1 MNSSPRI
8 QRLPIYTAV
17 LATIVVIPSLLD
29 PINLPKLWIL
39 CLGAGLSFAVFSS
52 QILSLWKSAN
62 ERAILLVSLVFVSA
76 LLISSAASQQEIFRT
91 LVGVWSR
98 NNGALAYL
106 ALLIIFLSLASI
118 KSDDTSKF
126 LIKALTLLGILFA
139 VYGWMQITDADVI
152 NWENPGNKIIL
163 TLGNSDFASALFA
176 LTAIATLTMF
186 LKPNLQ
192 MWKRIIL
199 IVSFVIQGYLTHKSD
214 ALQGLVALLV
224 GNAILVGLWLGYS
237 NRTTLRRFAIV
248 WWATIFATGA
258 LGVFG
263 LAGSG
268 PLSNFLNPNLRSLQ
282 DRYYHWVAALN
293 MMKDNFFF
301 GVGIDS
307 FGDSYRMYRT
317 IEGVN
322 FRNTPMPGTNNA
334 HNTVMQIGAT
344 GGLVLLFAYLA
355 LIIFTGLRAVVAL
368 RKSDNKVLVSGVF
381 SIWIAFQLQSMV
393 SIDQIG
399 LVVWGWVSAG
409 CLVSLSYIGPR
420 EKAPKKAL
428 IKANH
433 SSATTPNHKLLSL
446 LVLIGLLPMVLL
458 IPTLQNELILRKQ
471 LTELVNSDNV
481 ESLKSSGLEIVRI
494 ASNSNHPELRLK
506 AAEYLLR
513 VGLYQDAL
521 TLVKKNTLE
530 YPESFESW
538 DATAEIYEKLGQKS
552 KAIKYRAKS
561 VELDP
566 LNSVIKK
573 ILEEDLASN

>member
-1 MNSSPRI
+1 MNSISRI
-8 QRLPIYTAV
+8 QRLPIYTA
-17 LATIVVIPSLLD
+17 AMTTIVVIPSLMD

-39 CLGAGLSFAVFSS
+39 CFGAGLSFAIFSS
-52 QILSLWKSAN
+52 QILGVWKSPDN
-62 ERAILLVSLVFVSA
+62 RAFTFVALAFVSA
-76 LLISSAASQQEIFRT
+76 LLISSIASKQDVYRT
-91 LVGVWSR
+91 LVGVWGR

-106 ALLIIFLSLASI
+106 ALLIIFLSLASM
-118 KSDDTSKF
+118 KSEDTSKF
-126 LIKALTLLGILFA
+126 LIKTLVLLGFFFTL
-139 VYGWMQITDADVI
+139 YGWMQVTDADI
-152 NWENPGNKIIL
+152 IDWENSGNRIIL

-176 LTAIATLTMF
+176 LTAIGTLTMI
-186 LKPNLQ
+186 LQSNLQ
-192 MWKRIIL
+192 MWKRATLII
-199 IVSFVIQGYLTHKSD
+199 SFVIQIYMTHESD
-214 ALQGLVALLV
+214 ALQGFLALLF
-224 GNAILVGLWLGYS
+224 GSAILIGLWLAYS
-237 NRTTLRRFAIV
+237 NRTALRRFAIA
-248 WWATIFATGA
+248 WWIIIFIN
-258 LGVFG
+258 GVFG
-263 LAGSG
+263 IIGLFGNG
-268 PLSNFLNPNLRSLQ
+268 PFSSFLNPNLRSLQ
-282 DRYYHWVAALN
+282 DRYYFWVAALN

-409 CLVSLSYIGPR
+409 CLVSLSYIRPR

-446 LVLIGLLPMVLL
+446 LILIGFLPMVLL

-530 YPESFESW
+530 YPGSFESW
-538 DATAEIYEKLGQKS
+538 DATAEIYEKLGRKS
-552 KAIKYRAKS
+552 KAIRYRAKS

-573 ILEEDLASN
+573 LLEEDLASN